1 MKALFFKSLLIFV
14 LAFTI
19 SSCSNDDDDNSNSDT
34 NQTNIENTVQA
45 GTWRVT
51 KFIDSGDDET
61 NNFNSYTFTFNASN
75 SLIAENGN
83 TTNNGSW
90 SITDNNSSDD
100 SMDDLDFNISFASPQ
115 DFEELTEDWDI
126 ISRTDT
132 KIELIHVSGGNGG
145 TDFLTFEKN

>member
-1 MKALFFKSLLIFV
+1 MKTLFFKSLLVFI
-14 LAFTI
+14 LIFTI

-34 NQTNIENTVQA
+34 NQTNIENTVQD

-61 NNFNSYTFTFNASN
+61 NNFNGYAFTFNNNN

-90 SITDNNSSDD
+90 SITDSNSSDD
-100 SMDDLDFNISFASPQ
+100 SIDDLDFNISFTSPP

-145 TDFLTFEKN
+145 TDYLTFEKN